1 MQRDDPHPMTRRQQF
16 RFIRRQF
23 YMFRRHNITV
33 VKQALAMIAV
43 TAFVLYSFLFTNVPM
58 LHNFFHELRHA
69 LGIIPCH

>member
-1 MQRDDPHPMTRRQQF
+1 MQRDNSHPMTRRQQF

-23 YMFRRHNITV
+23 YVFRRHNITI

-43 TAFVLYSFLFTNVPM
+43 TTFVLYSILFTNIPT
-58 LHNFFHELRHA
+58 LHHFFHELRHA

>member
-1 MQRDDPHPMTRRQQF
+1 MQHDDTHPMTRRQQF

-23 YMFRRHNITV
+23 YMFRRHNITI
-33 VKQALAMIAV
+33 VKQALVMIAV
-43 TAFVLYSFLFTNVPM
+43 TTFVLYSFLFTNIPT

>member
-1 MQRDDPHPMTRRQQF
+1 MRHDDTHPMTRRQQF

-23 YMFRRHNITV
+23 YVFRRHNITI

-43 TAFVLYSFLFTNVPM
+43 TTFVLYSFLFTNVPA
-58 LHNFFHELRHA
+58 LHDFFHELRHA

>member
-1 MQRDDPHPMTRRQQF
+1 MQHDDTHPMTRRQQF

-23 YMFRRHNITV
+23 YMFRRHNITI

-43 TAFVLYSFLFTNVPM
+43 TTFVLYSFLFTNVPT

>member
-1 MQRDDPHPMTRRQQF
+1 MQHDDTHPMTRRQQF

-23 YMFRRHNITV
+23 YMFRRHNITI
-33 VKQALAMIAV
+33 VKQALVMIAV
-43 TAFVLYSFLFTNVPM
+43 TTFVLYSFLFTNVPT